1 MENEELFKRN
11 QDLLKENQSLK
22 QENSKLRKELRIYQT
37 KYFKKFND
45 FPLHTNN
52 ENDVI
57 YPKSL
62 NSSSDKINTNS
73 EIQRRIE
80 IFMKLFRGREDVYAK
95 RWESSKKGTTGYSPV
110 CSNEWVPGVCQK
122 PKTKCSHCN
131 NKDYV
136 PLNVKII
143 ENHLRGNIVVGIY
156 PMLSDETCYFL
167 AIDFDGKNWQK
178 DTSVIRDVCTEFNI
192 PQAFE
197 RSRSGNG
204 AHAWFFFNTPIP
216 VITARKFGSAL
227 LTYTMSKRYEITFD
241 SYDRLFPN
249 QDTMPKGGF
258 GNLIALPL
266 QKTARLKD
274 NSIFIDTNFK
284 PYEDQWNFLSG
295 IQVINTEKV
304 DEFIAKLCSGNE
316 LGTLKREEND
326 NSKPWKREQTIQT
339 KGDVPKK
346 VCIVKAGMIFIPKKN
361 FSPKALNTLKR
372 LAAFKN
378 PEYYK
383 AQAMRMPT
391 FNKPRIISC
400 SEDFDKYL
408 SLPRGCESDIS
419 DLLHAYKTKIKWK
432 DERFVGKKIVV
443 EFNGTLRNEQQD
455 AVNELLKYENGVLSA
470 TTAFG
475 KTVVAAYC
483 ISKQKV
489 NTLILVHRQQ
499 LLSQW
504 LERLTEFLRI
514 DEVLPELEEKR
525 GRKRK
530 QNIIGHMSAGK
541 NKLHG
546 IIDVAI
552 MQSLYSNGEVK
563 EFIKQYGM
571 IIVDEC
577 HHIPAFSFEQI
588 LKQSTAKYIYGLTAT
603 PARKDGHHPIIFMH
617 CGSIRYT
624 VDAKKQAEKRPFDH
638 YVIPRFTGFRITT
651 EKDQGKP
658 TIQEIY
664 AGLIQD
670 EMRNQHIVDDIVKK
684 YTEGKNCLL
693 LTERTAHV
701 EILTKKLLEKIPDV
715 ISLTGGMGVKK
726 TRETLNRITT
736 LSQDKQLIIVA
747 TGKFIGEGFDEPR
760 LDTLFLAMPI
770 SWKGTLNQYAG
781 RLHRLYK
788 TKKEVQIFDYVDI
801 HVKMLENMYNKRLRG
816 YALIGYKSKA
826 DSITE
831 EPTDIIFN
839 KQNFYPVYT
848 TDIEQAQKEIII
860 ISPFVTIK
868 RVNQIMNHFKEAIA
882 RQVLITILTRP
893 LEFYSENRKSRLGQ
907 IFTTLKNMGITILC
921 KSFIHQKF
929 AIIDQRVVW
938 YGSINLLSFGFSE
951 ESIMRLYSSSIAIE
965 LLNSVDLD

>member
-1 MENEELFKRN
+1 MDNNELIKRHQEL
-11 QDLLKENQSLK
+11 LHENQSLK
-22 QENSKLRKELRIYQT
+22 QENSRLKEELRIYQT
-37 KYFKKFND
+37 KFSRRLNN
-45 FPLHTNN
+45 FPLDTNN
-52 ENDVI
+52 ENNVI
-57 YPKSL
+57 YDK
-62 NSSSDKINTNS
+62 NIISSTEKINKSS

-80 IFMKLFRGREDVYAK
+80 IFMKLFRGRDDVYAK
-95 RWESSKKGTTGYSPV
+95 RWENRKKGTSGYSPV

-122 PKTKCSHCN
+122 PKAKCRQCN
-131 NKDYV
+131 NKAYI
-136 PLNVKII
+136 PLDEKII

-178 DTSVIRDVCTEFNI
+178 DATAIRDVCTEFNI

-204 AHAWFFFNTPIP
+204 THAWFFFNNPIP
-216 VITARKFGSAL
+216 AITARKFGSAL
-227 LTYTMSKRYEITFD
+227 LTYAMSKRYEIAFD

-266 QKTARLKD
+266 QKAARSKN
-274 NSIFIDTNFK
+274 NSVFIDADFK

-304 DEFIAKLCSGNE
+304 DEFITELCPGNE

-326 NSKPWKREQTIQT
+326 IQKPWRKEKTILT
-339 KGDVPKK
+339 RIDLPKK
-346 VCIVKAGMIFIPKKN
+346 ICMIKAGMIYIPKKD
-361 FSPKALNTLKR
+361 FSPKALNSLKR
-372 LAAFKN
+372 MAAFKN

-391 FNKPRIISC
+391 FKKPRIISC
-400 SEDFDKYL
+400 SEDFENYL
-408 SLPRGCESDIS
+408 SLPRGCESDIY
-419 DLLHAYKTKIKWK
+419 DLLKANKTKINWQ
-432 DERFVGKKIVV
+432 DERFVGKKITV
-443 EFNGTLRNEQQD
+443 EFNGILRNEQQN

-475 KTVVAAYC
+475 KTVIAAYC

-504 LERLTEFLRI
+504 LERLSEFLRI
-514 DEVLPELEEKR
+514 DEVLPELEKKR

-530 QNIIGHMSAGK
+530 QNIIGHMAAGN
-541 NKLHG
+541 NKLNG

-552 MQSLYSNGEVK
+552 MQSLYSDGEVK
-563 EFIKQYGM
+563 ECVKQYGM

-588 LKQSTAKYIYGLTAT
+588 VKRSTAKFIYGLTAT
-603 PARKDGHHPIIFMH
+603 PARKDGQHPIIFMH

-624 VDAKKQAEKRPFDH
+624 VDAKKQADKRPFDH
-638 YVIPRFTGFRITT
+638 FVIPRFTGFRVTT
-651 EKDQGKP
+651 DKDQDKP

-664 AGLIQD
+664 ASLIQD
-670 EMRNQHIVDDIVKK
+670 EMRNQHIVDDVIKK
-684 YTEGKNCLL
+684 FTEGKNCIL

-701 EILTKKLLEKIPDV
+701 EILTKKLSEKIPDV
-715 ISLTGGMGVKK
+715 ISLTGGMGIKK
-726 TRETLNRITT
+726 TREILNKITT
-736 LSQDKQLIIVA
+736 LSYDKQLTIVA
-747 TGKFIGEGFDEPR
+747 TGKFVGEGFDEPR

-781 RLHRLYK
+781 RLHRLYE

-816 YALIGYKSKA
+816 YALIGYKAKA
-826 DSITE
+826 DSITD
-831 EPTDIIFN
+831 EPTDIIFD
-839 KQNFYPVYT
+839 KQNFFPVYT
-848 TDIEQAQKEIII
+848 NDIQHAQKEIVIV
-860 ISPFVTIK
+860 SPFATIK
-868 RVNQIMNHFKEAIA
+868 RVNQIMHYLNEGISK
-882 RQVLITILTRP
+882 QVSITILTRP
-893 LEFYSENRKSRLGQ
+893 LEFYSEKRRLGLDQ
-907 IFTTLKNMGITILC
+907 IFTILRNIGIIIQY
-921 KSFIHQKF
+921 KSNIHQKF
-929 AIIDQRVVW
+929 AIIDQRIVW
-938 YGSINLLSFGFSE
+938 YGSINLLSFGYSE

-965 LLNSVDLD
+965 LLNSIDS